1 MDTSDPSGADWEPLD
16 AAYRRLLARPGPPPG
31 GVLLAQTVGTAAA
44 RRAVLATVPLQRG
57 VRHLDLGT
65 GFGVMPLELAHLA
78 PIDALGIDTDPDV
91 LRDAATVRDE
101 LSAWLSPG
109 AVVDFA
115 AGDAAALDL
124 GANSVDLVTARL
136 LFQHLPDPAVVAQEI
151 SRVLRPGGAVHI
163 FDVDDGLGLTWPPL
177 GEAQQALEAAYAAT
191 QRGRGG
197 DRTIGRKLPSLL
209 AEAGLEIE
217 STIAVPNAR
226 FALSEPRDLGRMS
239 VAGRVAAAADAIVAC
254 GALRDGEIDELL
266 QRFLDA
272 PSFHQLQVE
281 TQLVII
287 ARRR

>member
-1 MDTSDPSGADWEPLD
+1 MDAINPVVADWEPLD

-44 RRAVLATVPLQRG
+44 RRAVLATVPLQPG
-57 VRHLDLGT
+57 MRHLDLGT

-78 PIDALGIDTDPDV
+78 PIDALGIDTDSAV
-91 LRDAATVRDE
+91 LSDAAKVRDE
-101 LSAWLSPG
+101 LSGWLSPG
-109 AVVDFA
+109 AVVEFCTA
-115 AGDAAALDL
+115 DATALDL
-124 GANSVDLVTARL
+124 TAGSVDLVTARL
-136 LFQHLPDPAVVAQEI
+136 LFQHLPNPAAVAGEI

-163 FDVDDGLGLTWPPL
+163 FDVDDGLGLSWPPL

-191 QRGRGG
+191 QTGRGG
-197 DRTIGRKLPSLL
+197 DRTIGRKLPALL
-209 AEAGLEIE
+209 ADAGLVIE

-226 FALSEPRDLGRMS
+226 FAPSEPRDLGRMS
-239 VAGRVAAAADAIVAC
+239 VAARIAAAAEAIVAR
-254 GALRDGEIDELL
+254 GALDSNQIDALL

-272 PSFHQLQVE
+272 PPYHQFQVE